1 MKSKIFYIIE
11 YVLAEMFIAY
21 SLVLHFMNPGTVLSE
36 LFAFCNVWLLI
47 GAFLIFVG
55 TYRKNHG
62 MSLWYALKNWQK
74 KTVVIL
80 LIAGIIIS
88 SINMYFICHPKV
100 AQKTDADIVILLGGG
115 IGRNGELPEVVK
127 ARAAL
132 TADYLKAN
140 PNAIAIATGGTLNNL
155 PPEAPA
161 LKAFIVGLGISP
173 ERVLVEPN
181 ALDTI
186 QNFQFSC
193 KMLAEYKN
201 CPQSQILESDIL
213 IVTSFFHLARAQRLA
228 DRMGFTHITGLGSK
242 VPVLKVLDCYSREI
256 CAYIKLNLRILLTG
270 KPQKILD

>member
-1 MKSKIFYIIE
+1 MKSKIIYIAE
-11 YVLAEMFIAY
+11 YLLAELFIAY
-21 SLVLHFMNPGTVLSE
+21 SLVLHFMNPGTLLSE
-36 LFAFCNVWLLI
+36 LFAFCNVWLLV
-47 GAFLIFVG
+47 GAFLVFVG

-62 MSLWYALKNWQK
+62 TSLWYVLKKWQK
-74 KTVVIL
+74 KLLVIMV
-80 LIAGIIIS
+80 IAGIIIS
-88 SINMYFICHPKV
+88 SINLYFICHPNV
-100 AQKTDADIVILLGGG
+100 SQKADADIVILLGGG
-115 IGRNGELPEVVK
+115 IGRDGELPEVVK

-140 PNAIAIATGGTLNNL
+140 PNAVAIVTGGSLNNL

-161 LKAFIVGLGISP
+161 LKAFVVGQGISP

-201 CPQSQILESDIL
+201 CPQSQILQSDIL
-213 IVTSFFHLARAQRLA
+213 IVTSYFHLARAQRLA
-228 DRMGFTHITGLGSK
+228 GRMGFANVTGLGSK
-242 VPVLKVLDCYSREI
+242 VPLLKVLDCYSREI

-270 KPQKILD
+270 KPQRIQ